1 MDSKIIFLTFCML
14 SSFMMSSPLWGSEKI
29 AKLATL
35 IDYSPFCFRKGN
47 LPLMDNEVIL
57 PGSDS
62 NILQGY
68 SWDVT
73 RESLHNQ
80 GYTIH
85 LTVAPWKRSLEY
97 MENNKVDALF
107 PTSKNEKRLKKYYYA
122 KKEINNTAHVV
133 YVRNDSS
140 IEWHGLESLHGKVIA
155 VIRGWSYNT
164 KWEEDNLIKK
174 HPVNKQKQAFEM
186 VIAKHVDGFAG
197 VEKVQDRYLHE
208 HEMTGKF
215 KKLPPFNSI
224 PEFLTGL
231 KTNPR
236 LIKILDAYDAGK
248 IAIKQNGTLD
258 KINEKWGISN

>member
-1 MDSKIIFLTFCML
+1 ML

-122 KKEINNTAHVV
+122 KEEINNTANVV

-164 KWEEDNLIKK
+164 KWEEDNLITK